1 MSGQRSIVFVKTT
14 PFSANPKFSRRQNIL
29 ETIHGAL
36 GPDTIAQIAKSI
48 ALFGMGGVGKTQI
61 AIQYAYQ
68 NLEQFEVI
76 LWVAADNDTTIGESF
91 WAIADGLGQ
100 LGSED
105 EATDAVAAAGAVKKC
120 LAMTSTS
127 TKRFPTCLIPVHL
140 TALL

>member
-1 MSGQRSIVFVKTT
+1 
-14 PFSANPKFSRRQNIL
+14 L

-36 GPDTIAQIAKSI
+36 GPDTIAQIAKFI

-68 NLEQFEVI
+68 NLEQFEAI

-105 EATDAVAAAGAVKKC
+105 EAKDAVAAAGAVKKF

>member
-1 MSGQRSIVFVKTT
+1 VSGQRSIIFVKTT
-14 PFSANPKFSRRQNIL
+14 PFSANPKFSRR
-29 ETIHGAL
+29 
-36 GPDTIAQIAKSI
+36 
-48 ALFGMGGVGKTQI
+48 
-61 AIQYAYQ
+61 Q

-105 EATDAVAAAGAVKKC
+105 EAKDAVAAAGAVKKF